1 MQANAAA
8 IARPARRTRAPAPLS
23 ALNRSAQARAFD
35 LDRIDWS
42 LNVDRAKPW
51 EPGAL
56 GALGFLP
63 SSASLSPAQ
72 RLRCNQLQ
80 ALGRCEQFIWFETQ
94 LIRAVRRLRATGG
107 LPDALDEA
115 LDHLATEETKHI
127 AMFWRLLEK
136 SEPRWYAQRRPRLA
150 RLAPHQ
156 RLVMNQITARPRTLL
171 AWIWLTIFVEERALF
186 LSLEHVRAAKA
197 APGRIDAL
205 HTQVHSFHLRD
216 EARHCR
222 LDRHLLAELY
232 DPQPRWKKALAAAML
247 RPVMRAWVKA
257 PRTSARVLAQLGR
270 EFPALRAGL
279 LPRLYA
285 ELRAIG
291 CRPDYHRRLFSHAS
305 MPRSLALLA
314 EYREHDRLWDA
325 FPIARSALP

>member
-1 MQANAAA
+1 MNYE
-8 IARPARRTRAPAPLS
+8 L
-23 ALNRSAQARAFD
+23 FM
-35 LDRIDWS
+35 
-42 LNVDRAKPW
+42 
-51 EPGAL
+51 G
-56 GALGFLP
+56 
-63 SSASLSPAQ
+63 
-72 RLRCNQLQ
+72 
-80 ALGRCEQFIWFETQ
+80 
-94 LIRAVRRLRATGG
+94 
-107 LPDALDEA
+107 EA
-115 LDHLATEETKHI
+115 LDHLAAEETKHI

-205 HTQVHSFHLRD
+205 HTQVHAWHLRD

-232 DPQPRWKKALAAAML
+232 DPQPRWKKTLAAAML
-247 RPVMRAWVKA
+247 RPAMRAWVKA
-257 PRTSARVLAQLGR
+257 QRTSARVLAQLGH

-285 ELRAIG
+285 ELREIA
-291 CRPDYHRRLFSHAS
+291 RSPDYHRRLFSRES

>member
-1 MQANAAA
+1 MHADTTA
-8 IARPARRTRAPAPLS
+8 IARPARPARASAPLS
-23 ALNRSAQARAFD
+23 VLNRSAQARAFD
-35 LDRIDWS
+35 LDQIDWS

-63 SSASLSPAQ
+63 SIALLTPAQ

-80 ALGRCEQFIWFETQ
+80 ALGRCEQFVWFETQ
-94 LIRAVRRLRATGG
+94 LIRAVHRLRAASG
-107 LPDALDEA
+107 LPVALDEA

-136 SEPRWYAQRRPRLA
+136 SEPRWYTQRTPRLA

-156 RLVMNQITARPRTLL
+156 RLVMDQITAHPRTLL

-186 LSLEHVRAAKA
+186 LSLEHVRAAKT

-205 HTQVHSFHLRD
+205 HTQVHAFHLRD

-222 LDRHLLAELY
+222 LDRHLLVELY
-232 DPQPRWKKALAAAML
+232 DPQPRWKKLLAAAML
-247 RPVMRAWVKA
+247 RSVMRAWVTA
-257 PRTSARVLAQLGR
+257 RRTSARVLAQLGR

-285 ELRAIG
+285 ELHDVA
-291 CRPDYHRRLFSHAS
+291 CNPDYHRRLFSRAA

-325 FPIARSALP
+325 FPIARSEQP